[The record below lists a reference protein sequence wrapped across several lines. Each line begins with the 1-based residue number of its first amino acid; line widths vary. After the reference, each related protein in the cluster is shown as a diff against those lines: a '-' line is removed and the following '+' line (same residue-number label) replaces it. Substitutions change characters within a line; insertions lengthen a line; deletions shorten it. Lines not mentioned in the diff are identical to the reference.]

1 MNADIL
7 YLEPAS
13 LLANTEQTIT
23 SGSAEFI
30 KAFEYSGLKNTR
42 VMDDS
47 CTEMFFLPLVFYLQ
61 PQLMVGKCKI

>member
-13 LLANTEQTIT
+13 LPANTEQTLI

-30 KAFEYSGLKNTR
+30 KAFGHSGLKNTR

-47 CTEMFFLPLVFYLQ
+47 CTGMFFLPLVFYLH
-61 PQLMVGKCKI
+61 PGLMVGKCKI